1 MTDLSMREQTKARA
15 VTKAARYTTVSRT
28 VKIEASSDAKLE
40 AVAREQNVPVN
51 ALVNKAINR
60 FIDWEVHAE
69 KFRFMSVSP
78 STQAKLMDYLTEEQA
93 RELGKWWAE
102 NAIIG
107 LIVFW
112 FKKFD
117 FDALMKA
124 IELLGSEYGRI
135 FTHKFSID
143 DEGNYTIVLRHERGL
158 KTSYFYEEAAKS
170 LFTRLGIKNM
180 KSSTTEDQV
189 TVNIPRKPTPEANP

>member
-1 MTDLSMREQTKARA
+1 M
-15 VTKAARYTTVSRT
+15 VTKAARFTTVSRT
-28 VKIEASSDAKLE
+28 VKIEASSDTKLE
-40 AVAREQNVPVN
+40 VLAREQNVPVN
-51 ALVNKAINR
+51 SLVNKAINR

-143 DEGNYTIVLRHERGL
+143 DDGNYTIVLRHERGL
-158 KTSYFYEEAAKS
+158 KTSYFYEDAAKS

-180 KSSTTEDQV
+180 KSSITDDQV
-189 TVNIPRKPTPEANP
+189 TVNVPRKPTPEANP

>member
-1 MTDLSMREQTKARA
+1 MRKQVNAHA
-15 VTKAARYTTVSRT
+15 VTKATRYTTVSRT
-28 VKIEASSDAKLE
+28 VKIEASSDTKLE
-40 AVAREQNVPVN
+40 VLAREQNVPVN
-51 ALVNKAINR
+51 SLVNKAINR

-143 DEGNYTIVLRHERGL
+143 DDGNYTIVLRHERGL
-158 KTSYFYEEAAKS
+158 KTSYFYEDAAKS

-180 KSSTTEDQV
+180 KSSITDDQV
-189 TVNIPRKPTPEANP
+189 TVNVPRKPTPEANP

>member
-1 MTDLSMREQTKARA
+1 MREQANARA

-28 VKIEASSDAKLE
+28 VKIETSSDTKLE
-40 AVAREQNVPVN
+40 ALAREQNVPVN

-60 FIDWEVHAE
+60 FIDWEIHAE
-69 KFRFMSVSP
+69 KFHFMSVSP
-78 STQAKLMDYLTEEQA
+78 STQAKLMSYLTEEQA

-117 FDALMKA
+117 FDALMRA

-143 DEGNYTIVLRHERGL
+143 DDGNYTIVLRHERGL

-180 KSSTTEDQV
+180 QSSTTEDQV

>member
-1 MTDLSMREQTKARA
+1 MRKQANTRV
-15 VTKAARYTTVSRT
+15 VTKAARFTTVSRT
-28 VKIEASSDAKLE
+28 VKIEASSDTKLE
-40 AVAREQNVPVN
+40 VLAREQNVPVN
-51 ALVNKAINR
+51 SLVNKAINR

-78 STQAKLMDYLTEEQA
+78 ITQAKLMDYLTEEQA

-117 FDALMKA
+117 FDALMRA
-124 IELLGSEYGRI
+124 IELLGQNMVESSLTNSALTMME
-135 FTHKFSID
+135 
-143 DEGNYTIVLRHERGL
+143 TIR
-158 KTSYFYEEAAKS
+158 
-170 LFTRLGIKNM
+170 
-180 KSSTTEDQV
+180 
-189 TVNIPRKPTPEANP
+189 

>member
-1 MTDLSMREQTKARA
+1 MRKQANTPV

-28 VKIEASSDAKLE
+28 VKIEASSDTKLE
-40 AVAREQNVPVN
+40 VLAREQNVPVN
-51 ALVNKAINR
+51 SLVNKAINR

-143 DEGNYTIVLRHERGL
+143 DDGNYTIVLRHERGL
-158 KTSYFYEEAAKS
+158 KTSYFYEDAAKS

-180 KSSTTEDQV
+180 KSSITDDQV
-189 TVNIPRKPTPEANP
+189 TVNVPRKPTPEANP

>member
-1 MTDLSMREQTKARA
+1 
-15 VTKAARYTTVSRT
+15 
-28 VKIEASSDAKLE
+28 
-40 AVAREQNVPVN
+40 
-51 ALVNKAINR
+51 LVNKAINR

-69 KFRFMSVSP
+69 KFHFMSVSP

-143 DEGNYTIVLRHERGL
+143 DDGNYTIVLRHERGL
-158 KTSYFYEEAAKS
+158 KTSYFYEEAAKF

-180 KSSTTEDQV
+180 KSSITDDQV
-189 TVNIPRKPTPEANP
+189 TVNVPRKPTPEANP

>member
-1 MTDLSMREQTKARA
+1 MREQTNARA
-15 VTKAARYTTVSRT
+15 ITKAARYTTVSRT

-143 DEGNYTIVLRHERGL
+143 DDGNYTIVLRHERGL

-189 TVNIPRKPTPEANP
+189 TVNVPRKPTPETPND

>member
-1 MTDLSMREQTKARA
+1 MRAQTNARA
-15 VTKAARYTTVSRT
+15 ITKAARYTTVSRT

-69 KFRFMSVSP
+69 KFRFMSVPP

-93 RELGKWWAE
+93 RELGKWCAE

-112 FKKFD
+112 SKKFD
-117 FDALMKA
+117 FDDLIKA
-124 IELLGSEYGRI
+124 MELLGSADGLI
-135 FTHKFSID
+135 STHKSSI
-143 DEGNYTIVLRHERGL
+143 
-158 KTSYFYEEAAKS
+158 
-170 LFTRLGIKNM
+170 
-180 KSSTTEDQV
+180 
-189 TVNIPRKPTPEANP
+189 

>member
-1 MTDLSMREQTKARA
+1 MRKQANEHQIRKTS
-15 VTKAARYTTVSRT
+15 RYTTVNRT
-28 VKIEASSDAKLE
+28 FRIESGSDGKLE
-40 AVAREQNVPVN
+40 VLSREQNIPIN
-51 ALVNKAINR
+51 FLVNKAIKR
-60 FIDWEVHAE
+60 FVDWEVHAE
-69 KFRFMSVSP
+69 RFRFLSVSP
-78 STQAKLMDYLTEEQA
+78 STQAKLMGYLTEGQA

-117 FDALMKA
+117 FDTLMQA

-135 FTHKFSID
+135 FTHKFSVD
-143 DEGNYTIVLRHERGL
+143 DDGTYTIVLRHERGL

-170 LFTRLGIKNM
+170 LLTRLGLKNM
-180 KSSTTEDQV
+180 KTSTTEDQV
-189 TVNIPRKPTPEANP
+189 TINVPNKPTPEAKP

>member
-1 MTDLSMREQTKARA
+1 MRKQVNAHA
-15 VTKAARYTTVSRT
+15 VTRATRYTTVSRT
-28 VKIEASSDAKLE
+28 VKIEASSDTKLE
-40 AVAREQNVPVN
+40 SLAREQNVPVN
-51 ALVNKAINR
+51 SLVNKAINR

-143 DEGNYTIVLRHERGL
+143 DDGNYTIVLRHERGL

-180 KSSTTEDQV
+180 KSSITDDQV
-189 TVNIPRKPTPEANP
+189 TVNVPRKPTPEANP

>member
-1 MTDLSMREQTKARA
+1 MRKQANAHA
-15 VTKAARYTTVSRT
+15 VTKTARYATVNRT
-28 VKIEASSDAKLE
+28 VKIETSSDTKLE
-40 AVAREQNVPVN
+40 AIAREQNVPVN
-51 ALVNKAINR
+51 FLVNKAINR
-60 FIDWEVHAE
+60 FVDWEVHAE
-69 KFRFMSVSP
+69 KFRFISVSP
-78 STQAKLMDYLTEEQA
+78 STQAKLMGYLTEEQA

-117 FDALMKA
+117 FDSLMQA

-143 DEGNYTIVLRHERGL
+143 DGGNYTIILRHERGL

-180 KSSTTEDQV
+180 QSSTTEDQV
-189 TVNIPRKPTPEANP
+189 TVSVPRKPTPEDSP